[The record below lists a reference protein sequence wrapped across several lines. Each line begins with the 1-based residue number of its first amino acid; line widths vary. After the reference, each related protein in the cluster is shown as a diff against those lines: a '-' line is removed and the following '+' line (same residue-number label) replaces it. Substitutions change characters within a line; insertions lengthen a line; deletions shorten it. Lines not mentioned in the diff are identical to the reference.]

1 MVFVGE
7 CPTNK
12 EGFMDHK
19 LLEQMGAESMRTKVI
34 QILRD
39 LMDEKAESPQEVQLL
54 LQVHQAVNK
63 C

>member
-1 MVFVGE
+1 
-7 CPTNK
+7 
-12 EGFMDHK
+12 MDHK

-34 QILRD
+34 KILRD

>member
-1 MVFVGE
+1 MGRVA
-7 CPTNK
+7 PNK
-12 EGFMDHK
+12 EGDMDHK
-19 LLEQMGAESMRTKVI
+19 LLEKMGAESMRTKVI

-39 LMDEKAESPQEVQLL
+39 LMEEAKSQKEVQLL

>member
-1 MVFVGE
+1 MGRVA
-7 CPTNK
+7 PNK
-12 EGFMDHK
+12 EGDMDHK
-19 LLEQMGAESMRTKVI
+19 LLEKMGAESMRTKVI

-39 LMDEKAESPQEVQLL
+39 LMEDKAKSQQEVQLL

>member
-1 MVFVGE
+1 MSMGRVA
-7 CPTNK
+7 PNK
-12 EGFMDHK
+12 EGDMDHK
-19 LLEQMGAESMRTKVI
+19 LLEKMGAESMRTKVI

-39 LMDEKAESPQEVQLL
+39 LMEEAKSQEEVQLL

>member
-1 MVFVGE
+1 
-7 CPTNK
+7 
-12 EGFMDHK
+12 MDHK
-19 LLEQMGAESMRTKVI
+19 LLEKMGAEGMRTKVI

-39 LMDEKAESPQEVQLL
+39 LMEDKAKSQQEVQLL

>member
-1 MVFVGE
+1 MGRVA
-7 CPTNK
+7 PNK
-12 EGFMDHK
+12 EGDMDHK
-19 LLEQMGAESMRTKVI
+19 LLEKMGAESMRTKVI

-39 LMDEKAESPQEVQLL
+39 LMEEAKSQEEVQLL

>member
-1 MVFVGE
+1 
-7 CPTNK
+7 
-12 EGFMDHK
+12 MDHK